1 MGMEYTNR
9 SPFLWL
15 LEMCINRWQI
25 KGALNCDRAPLLT
38 GSSGGDALGAGYVPI
53 CLPGGFAGRRRR
65 PAKSGGRWGAE
76 AARPLLPATEG
87 QGCRQANTAVTVV
100 PLAVC
105 FAVAERPLSF
115 ILRNYYGLYFCSVP
129 CLLCETISYRQVTAA
144 VFDTPLQEILLF
156 KMQTKYLLHFE
167 TGDAMAEQRFLQN
180 SPGRR
185 VGFSV

>member
-1 MGMEYTNR
+1 M
-9 SPFLWL
+9 
-15 LEMCINRWQI
+15 
-25 KGALNCDRAPLLT
+25 LT
-38 GSSGGDALGAGYVPI
+38 GSSGGDALGVGYVPI

-65 PAKSGGRWGAE
+65 PAKSGGQRGAE
-76 AARPLLPATEG
+76 AARPLLPRARAAG
-87 QGCRQANTAVTVV
+87 RQNTAGTVV

-105 FAVAERPLSF
+105 FAVSERPLSF

-180 SPGRR
+180 SPGTR